1 MSDLMLPAY
10 QKLYAALQSLFPNGQ
25 RMSCMT
31 CNGVMY
37 AKVMSALESLTMMPL
52 PTIKKNSV
60 TMDLSDMAL
69 SITIFFF
76 ENHDFY

>member
-52 PTIKKNSV
+52 PTIRKNR
-60 TMDLSDMAL
+60 D
-69 SITIFFF
+69 IFCFYHGF
-76 ENHDFY
+76 IGYGVINNHIFL